1 MLCAPFSASL
11 KLRTNLR
18 INFRNPIDKR
28 HNNVVI
34 YIHQFR
40 KIIQGDQSM
49 FVRESKMM
57 MDMMM
62 CMMNVMCMM
71 ARAHIDE
78 ISA

>member
-1 MLCAPFSASL
+1 
-11 KLRTNLR
+11 
-18 INFRNPIDKR
+18 
-28 HNNVVI
+28 
-34 YIHQFR
+34 
-40 KIIQGDQSM
+40 M

-71 ARAHIDE
+71 PHAHIDE

>member
-1 MLCAPFSASL
+1 MKARGCFISL
-11 KLRTNLR
+11 LIFC
-18 INFRNPIDKR
+18 INFRNPIDKCY
-28 HNNVVI
+28 NNMVI

-40 KIIQGDQSM
+40 KNIQGDQSM

-62 CMMNVMCMM
+62 CMMAVMCMTTH
-71 ARAHIDE
+71 AHIDE

>member
-1 MLCAPFSASL
+1 
-11 KLRTNLR
+11 
-18 INFRNPIDKR
+18 
-28 HNNVVI
+28 
-34 YIHQFR
+34 
-40 KIIQGDQSM
+40 M